1 MGLIHLYCGDGKG
14 KTTASVGLSVRCA
27 GAGGRVI
34 FTQFFKDGTSSEL
47 RVLETIPGVRVL
59 VCPRKYGFFKRMNE
73 EQRAAARE
81 DFTALLRSALSAAR
95 EGAELLV
102 LDEAVSACNHGVIP
116 EAELLDFLRHRPEG
130 LEVAV
135 TGRNPSEALMAR
147 ADYITEMVKRRH
159 PFDRGVAA
167 RKGVEF

>member
-47 RVLETIPGVRVL
+47 RVLETLPGVRVL
-59 VCPRKYGFFKRMNE
+59 VCPRQYGFFRRMSE
-73 EQRAAARE
+73 EQKAEARA
-81 DFTALLRSALSAAR
+81 DFTALMRTAFAAAR

-116 EAELLDFLRHRPEG
+116 EEDVTPDRYDCYVLPMSRFLYMSEHG
-130 LEVAV
+130 IYFVV
-135 TGRNPSEALMAR
+135 T
-147 ADYITEMVKRRH
+147 
-159 PFDRGVAA
+159 
-167 RKGVEF
+167 